1 MGKAN
6 DSIKYN
12 RSYPEFN
19 GTDEGMIQHKE
30 RSGAK
35 AAALI
40 PTTTFVAS
48 ATAAMLLLL
57 LALARIALVR
67 PALLTVTTNSA
78 QVEVRTDLEG
88 SEDAYPLVYLL
99 VPYEPGQ
106 RDPVTPGGRLRLS
119 EQEVEALGDPVL
131 QGEIYTRVEQLL
143 FQGLDNRFDYLLLFC
158 SEDEN
163 GELVLRREALYIRM
177 VRIGDPDSP
186 NRPGP
191 IPDDSTPKGP
201 VAIAITPAPAT
212 PAPDPATPPQTA
224 TSSATAT
231 ATSSATATAT
241 STATATPYDETTPYI
256 PPTDDSTPTPVP
268 VPHNITIRNIG
279 RGQGLVGVD
288 PDNLSPEALNA
299 HAGDTVYVSGEPENL
314 DDEHYVLQ
322 SWRIVSGD
330 ATRQGSWGFIMGN
343 TDVEL
348 EFTFVRA
355 YRVTVVNEMPEWGT
369 ATYQDKPQDFPAGES
384 VSIHCEPSTHYEFV
398 VAHDETEHYYF
409 TDPDFTFPMPEQDL
423 TLFVMFDKILVG
435 LTIEPAS
442 GGSCSYSPDAEME
455 VGNTYYFQEG
465 STVTI
470 AATGVIEDHVFAG
483 YYVNGSSTLITD
495 DPLTLTMDA
504 DTTVTPVF
512 SQLYTI
518 RITNDAPAYGTVT
531 CNGTTLNGTTPSMTV
546 KAAEGETIT
555 FQASPVAG
563 STISGVM
570 VSPEGAGTLASAGG
584 GTYTY
589 TVGDE
594 SVSILVNFAPR
605 AGHAINISVDPAG
618 SGSYTFASTPTYP
631 QTNFPADADFTVT
644 ATPAAGYRFLR
655 MEVNGGSGGGT
666 FTDSSVTL
674 TMPEADVNIVLYF
687 EELPKYS
694 IWVDADPEEVANVFV
709 SGTGVETTSDGFI
722 APEGTEITL
731 SYSMANDD
739 YAFDHYIV
747 NGTAITGNTFT
758 LTGNTHVV
766 ASCRSLW
773 HEIDVGTDPVDLG
786 TVTVSCADPDAL
798 YLDGEYYCL
807 EGTTVTFSYMLP
819 DAIAAD
825 YRFVGYRVNGT
836 LITGNTYT
844 VTSDI
849 TVTAVFES
857 KYHNITIIGDP
868 DGVANM
874 PTHGPTLAGQPVS
887 FHWDIAD
894 DNYQYTGYDISG
906 EYSDLSV
913 TDSTCSFTMGNT
925 DVTFTA
931 HFAVKTTTVGYSV
944 YLDHAEP
951 AGSATLYITPAP
963 NGASNTYLPG
973 TTVTLYAYE
982 NTGYAVDSISA
993 GGVTIAGDSGSFT
1006 VTGDMPVVIYCHSL
1020 TPVTVSQPDA
1030 FGGSTYTGTTY
1041 HEPGSVFDIPVF
1053 PDPGCT
1059 YYLTVN
1065 GEAYAPGVSGVP
1077 VGTEPISVIVTFIP
1091 Q

>member
-201 VAIAITPAPAT
+201 LAIAITPAPAT

-256 PPTDDSTPTPVP
+256 PPTDDSTPTPV
-268 VPHNITIRNIG
+268 VPHGITIRIIG
-279 RGQGLVGVD
+279 GGQGFAGTD
-288 PDNLSPEALNA
+288 PEHLSSASELQANPGE
-299 HAGDTVYVSGEPENL
+299 TVYIKGVPEDTDDVHYLFARYEVTSGSVSNWTSSSF
-314 DDEHYVLQ
+314 VM
-322 SWRIVSGD
+322 
-330 ATRQGSWGFIMGN
+330 GS

-348 EFTFVRA
+348 TFTFVRA
-355 YRVTVVNEMPEWGT
+355 YRLSVVNEMPAWGT
-369 ATYQDKPQDFPAGES
+369 ATYQGTSQDFPAGES
-384 VSIHCEPSTHYEFV
+384 VSIHCDPSTHYEFV
-398 VAHDETEHYYF
+398 VAYDETEHYYF

-442 GGSCSYSPDAEME
+442 GGSCSYSPD
-455 VGNTYYFQEG
+455 
-465 STVTI
+465 
-470 AATGVIEDHVFAG
+470 
-483 YYVNGSSTLITD
+483 

-518 RITNDAPAYGTVT
+518 RITNNAPAYGTVT
-531 CNGTTLNGTTPSMTV
+531 CNGTTLNGTTPAMTV

-563 STISGVM
+563 SEISGVEIE
-570 VSPEGAGTLASAGG
+570 PPGAGTLASAGG
-584 GTYTY
+584 TYTY
-589 TVGDE
+589 TVGDQ
-594 SVSILVNFAPR
+594 SASILVTFAPR
-605 AGHAINISVDPAG
+605 AGHAISISVDPAG
-618 SGSYTFASTPTYP
+618 SGSYTFASTPAYP
-631 QTNFPADADFTVT
+631 QDNFPADVDFTVT

-655 MEVNGGSGGGT
+655 MEVNGGSGGGPI
-666 FTDSSVTL
+666 TDSPATF

-687 EELPKYS
+687 EEIPKYG
-694 IWVDADPEEVANVFV
+694 IWVGRNLEEANVFV
-709 SGTGVETTSDGFI
+709 SGTGVETTSDGYR
-722 APEGTEITL
+722 APEGTVITL
-731 SYSMANDD
+731 SYSMANSN
-739 YAFDHYIV
+739 YAFDHYTV

-758 LTGNTHVV
+758 LTEDTEVV
-766 ASCRSLW
+766 AVFRYLW

-857 KYHNITIIGDP
+857 KYHDMFITSEGGANYVSPTYEPDMEEDESLTITWAPSEGYQFSHWTVTDAKSYTLNGDNSGGTVVMGTKDVHVVVYFEMMP
-868 DGVANM
+868 GYHTIDVEPENYGYGSTSLSKYIAQVGETVTVTAN
-874 PTHGPTLAGQPVS
+874 P
-887 FHWDIAD
+887 
-894 DNYQYTGYDISG
+894 YTGYHFVRMVIDG
-906 EYSDLSV
+906 VPYTDRSV
-913 TDSTCSFTMGNT
+913 SIVMPDH
-925 DVTFTA
+925 DVTG
-931 HFAVKTTTVGYSV
+931 TVYF
-944 YLDHAEP
+944 EP
-951 AGSATLYITPAP
+951 
-963 NGASNTYLPG
+963 
-973 TTVTLYAYE
+973 
-982 NTGYAVDSISA
+982 D
-993 GGVTIAGDSGSFT
+993 
-1006 VTGDMPVVIYCHSL
+1006 
-1020 TPVTVSQPDA
+1020 
-1030 FGGSTYTGTTY
+1030 
-1041 HEPGSVFDIPVF
+1041 
-1053 PDPGCT
+1053 
-1059 YYLTVN
+1059 
-1065 GEAYAPGVSGVP
+1065 
-1077 VGTEPISVIVTFIP
+1077 
-1091 Q
+1091 